1 MGATLIVEFGWFLD
15 RAPWAFSNPGLN
27 RVRVGRKG
35 FTNLLL
41 TRLGLT
47 RPDTTHADRVG
58 QYLQRVLSIDS
69 EDKWFHNSL
78 AVDPW
83 STSAELLE
91 ARDDAV
97 SNGWSGVLP
106 LDASPGANVSPLL
119 QTLAAVETANGDV
132 SPALA
137 DDIRGLPAALLS
149 PLPLGID
156 QVILQHAESSF
167 PKIWQDIFML
177 LRGRGILVSEKAV
190 SGAQPQLHVLTA
202 ETEWE
207 AAENVARWL
216 ACGDITK
223 TAVVCS
229 DHTSVLDHY
238 LADRGLPR
246 LGVGASS
253 SWRANDQIIPLFFEV
268 IWGPINVRLLAEFL
282 SLPGTPVKRVAARYL
297 LQALKQAP
305 GTGSEA
311 WFEALN
317 KIADH
322 QDLGPS
328 WASDLDQLFNTNLID
343 GDTAPG
349 SVLVEKAVWLMARL
363 RRLSSAKPALLGA
376 AEQLQ
381 QITGL
386 LSSVPEVSQRDVRRI
401 VSSVITPKSS
411 SVVAQEASAWMRL
424 AHLSELS
431 DDVDYVLWWGFKNAT
446 LTPGRRWEAHDV
458 ATLEK
463 VGISLPAPE
472 DAAALAIQQTL
483 ASAAHCKNLIL
494 IEVEQAQG
502 ARTEGQGLL
511 EALVSAQPSTNPED
525 ATKPLTDR
533 ARELRSVPEQLI
545 TADGLWDFA
554 GRSAKLAAAPQLSPT
569 PPAAIYDVGAN
580 PSLRPDQLS
589 FSQLTKL
596 LGCSFAW
603 VLEKKSNLH
612 STDAAAIPGDNTMLG
627 TFAHKVVEVLHDQLR
642 AENRAIPEKEE
653 IHRCINAVVLQYA
666 AELLLPGQK
675 RRREAI
681 FGILIDSVHTFFSQ
695 LSKGGVTL
703 QRVEQ
708 AFEKDLELVGSQGD
722 YQVAVRGSA
731 DAVGMD
737 GEGRQVV
744 IDLKWSNNAK
754 YRREEVA
761 GGNALQ
767 LALYQW
773 ALHEGADTTDNPT
786 AYYMLKQGSFVS
798 ANSHFGP
805 PLPRAVKPSDLWDSA
820 KKAVVFSIDEV
831 INGRITA
838 TQVADDNRAETEPV
852 RESAWRD
859 RGLHYI
865 KPPCRFCELGV
876 LCGLK
881 GDFS

>member
-58 QYLQRVLSIDS
+58 QYLQRLLSIDS
-69 EDKWFHNSL
+69 EDKWFHSSL

-83 STSAELLE
+83 STAAELLE

-106 LDASPGANVSPLL
+106 VDATPGAKVSPLL

-156 QVILQHAESSF
+156 QVILQHAEFSF

-190 SGAQPQLHVLTA
+190 NGAQPQLHVLTA

-216 ACGDITK
+216 ACGDNTK

-282 SLPGTPVKRVAARYL
+282 SLPGTPVERPASGYL

-311 WFEALN
+311 WFEALD

-328 WASDLDQLFNTNLID
+328 WASDVDQLFNTSLID

-349 SVLVEKAVWLMARL
+349 SVLVEKAAWLTAQL
-363 RRLSSAKPALLGA
+363 RRLAKKKSALLPTV
-376 AEQLQ
+376 EQLLQ
-381 QITGL
+381 VIDL
-386 LSSVPEVSQRDVRRI
+386 LSTVPEVSRRDVRRI
-401 VSSVITPKSS
+401 VSSVITPQSS
-411 SVVAQEASAWMRL
+411 SIVAQEASPWMRL

-431 DDVDYVLWWGFKNAT
+431 DDVDDVLWWGFKDAT
-446 LTPGRRWEAHDV
+446 LMPGRRWEAHDV

-472 DAAALAIQQTL
+472 DAAAFATQQTL
-483 ASAAHCKNLIL
+483 ASAVHCKNLIL
-494 IEVEQAQG
+494 IEVEQAHG

-533 ARELRSVPEQLI
+533 VRELRSVPEQLT

-569 PPAAIYDVGAN
+569 PPAAIYNVGAN
-580 PSLRPDQLS
+580 PSLKPKQLS
-589 FSQLTKL
+589 FSQLSKL

-603 VLEKKSNLH
+603 VLEKKSNVH
-612 STDAAAIPGDNTMLG
+612 ATDAALIPADNTLLG
-627 TFAHKVVEVLHDQLR
+627 IFSHKVVEALHHQLS

-653 IHRCINAVVLQYA
+653 IHRCIRAVLPQYA
-666 AELLLPGQK
+666 AELLLPGQQ
-675 RRREAI
+675 RRRDAI
-681 FGILIDSVHTFFSQ
+681 VGILIDSVHAFFSQ

-703 QRVEQ
+703 QEVEQ
-708 AFEKDLELVGSQGD
+708 EFEKNLELVGSQD
-722 YQVAVRGSA
+722 NYLVTVRGSA
-731 DAVGMD
+731 DAVGVD
-737 GEGRQVV
+737 GDGRRVV
-744 IDLKWSNNAK
+744 IDLKWTNHAK

-761 GGNALQ
+761 GGTALQ

-773 ALHEGADTTDNPT
+773 ALHQGADTTDDPT
-786 AYYMLKQGSFVS
+786 AYYMLKQGSFIS
-798 ANSHFGP
+798 ADSHFGQ
-805 PLPRAVKPSDLWDSA
+805 PLQSAVKPTDLWDSA
-820 KKAVVFSIDEV
+820 KKAITFSIDEV
-831 INGRITA
+831 VNGRVTA
-838 TQVADDNRAETEPV
+838 TQVVEDNRAETEPG
-852 RESAWRD
+852 RESEWRD

>member
-1 MGATLIVEFGWFLD
+1 MIVEFGWFLD

-27 RVRVGRKG
+27 RVRVGCKG

-58 QYLQRVLSIDS
+58 QYLQRLLTINS
-69 EDKWFHNSL
+69 ENKWFHSSL
-78 AVDPW
+78 EVDPW
-83 STSAELLE
+83 ATAAELLG

-97 SNGWSGVLP
+97 SNGWSGSLP
-106 LDASPGANVSPLL
+106 MDATPGANVSPLL
-119 QTLAAVETANGDV
+119 QTLAAVEAANGNL

-137 DDIRGLPAALLS
+137 DDIRELPAALLS

-156 QVILQHAESSF
+156 HVILQHAESSF
-167 PKIWQDIFML
+167 PKIWRDIFML
-177 LRGRGILVSEKAV
+177 LRGRGVLVSEKAV

-216 ACGDITK
+216 ACGDNTK

-229 DHTSVLDHY
+229 EHTSVLDHY

-282 SLPGTPVKRVAARYL
+282 SLPGTPVKRPASGYL

-311 WFEALN
+311 WFEALD

-328 WASDLDQLFNTNLID
+328 WASDIDQLFNTSLID

-349 SVLVEKAVWLMARL
+349 SVLVEKAAWLTAQL
-363 RRLSSAKPALLGA
+363 RRLAKKKSALLPTV
-376 AEQLQ
+376 EQLLQ
-381 QITGL
+381 VIDL
-386 LSSVPEVSQRDVRRI
+386 LSTVPEVSRRDVRRI
-401 VSSVITPKSS
+401 VNSVITPQSS
-411 SVVAQEASAWMRL
+411 SIVAQEASPWMRL

-446 LTPGRRWEAHDV
+446 LVPGRRWDAHDV

-472 DAAALAIQQTL
+472 NATALATQHTL
-483 ASAAHCKNLIL
+483 ASATHCRNLIL
-494 IEVEQAQG
+494 IEIEQAHG

-511 EALVSAQPSTNPED
+511 EALVSAQPTTSPED
-525 ATKPLTDR
+525 VAKPLMDR
-533 ARELRSVPEQLI
+533 ARELRSTPDQLT
-545 TADGLWDFA
+545 TADGLWAFA
-554 GRSAKLAAAPQLSPT
+554 GRSSQLVAAPQLSPT
-569 PPAAIYDVGAN
+569 PPAAGYDVGAN
-580 PSLRPDQLS
+580 PTLRPDQLS
-589 FSQLTKL
+589 FTQLSKL

-603 VLEKKSNLH
+603 ALEKKLHLRSN
-612 STDAAAIPGDNTMLG
+612 DAAAIPEGNRMLG
-627 TFAHKVVEVLHDQLR
+627 TFAHKIVEVLHHQLK
-642 AENRAIPEKEE
+642 AESKAVPEMEE
-653 IHRCINAVVLQYA
+653 IHRCIEAVIPQYA
-666 AELLLPGQK
+666 SELLLSGQK
-675 RRREAI
+675 RRRDALL
-681 FGILIDSVHTFFSQ
+681 GILATSVHTFFSQ
-695 LSKGGVTL
+695 LSKGGISIESF
-703 QRVEQ
+703 EQ
-708 AFEKDLELVGSQGD
+708 EFDYELELSI
-722 YQVAVRGSA
+722 
-731 DAVGMD
+731 D
-737 GEGRQVV
+737 GETYPVPTNGRMDAAGFDTDGRKVA
-744 IDLKWSNNAK
+744 IDLKWSNNGK
-754 YRREEVA
+754 YLREEISN
-761 GGNALQ
+761 GTALQ
-767 LALYQW
+767 LAFYQW
-773 ALHEGADTTDNPT
+773 ALHDGETVSDDPT
-786 AYYMLKQGSFVS
+786 AFFLLKQASFVS
-798 ANSHFGP
+798 AHGHFGA
-805 PLPRAVKPSDLWDSA
+805 PLPRAVHPRDLWVRA
-820 KKAVVFSIDEV
+820 KKAIEFSVDEV
-831 INGRITA
+831 VNGRITA
-838 TQVADDNRAETEPV
+838 TQVADDYRAESEPS
-852 RESAWRD
+852 RETASRD

>member
-1 MGATLIVEFGWFLD
+1 MIVEFGWFLD
-15 RAPWAFSNPGLN
+15 RAPWAFTSPGLN

-35 FTNLLL
+35 VTNLLL

-47 RPDTTHADRVG
+47 RPDTPHAHRVG
-58 QYLQRVLSIDS
+58 QYMQRLLSIDT
-69 EDKWFHNSL
+69 EDKWFHSSL

-83 STSAELLE
+83 STAAELLE

-106 LDASPGANVSPLL
+106 DDATAAANVSPLL
-119 QTLAAVETANGDV
+119 RTLAAVESTNGDL

-137 DDIRGLPAALLS
+137 DDIRDLPTALLS
-149 PLPLGID
+149 PLPLGIN
-156 QVILQHAESSF
+156 QLILQHAESSF
-167 PKIWQDIFML
+167 PEIWQDIFSL

-190 SGAQPQLHVLTA
+190 DGTQPQLHVLTA

-216 ACGDITK
+216 AGGNNAN

-229 DHTSVLDHY
+229 NDTSVLDHY
-238 LADRGLPR
+238 LADTGLPR
-246 LGVGASS
+246 LGVGANS

-268 IWGPINVRLLAEFL
+268 VWGPINVRLLAEFL
-282 SLPGTPVKRVAARYL
+282 ALPGTPVKRGAAGYL

-305 GTGSEA
+305 GIGSEV
-311 WFEALN
+311 WSEALT

-322 QDLGPS
+322 EDMGPL
-328 WASDLDQLFNTNLID
+328 WASDLDQLFNSCLID
-343 GDTAPG
+343 GDMAPG
-349 SVLVEKAVWLMARL
+349 AVLVEKAAWLLARL
-363 RRLSSAKPALLGA
+363 RRLSKVKPELQAT

-381 QITGL
+381 QIIGL
-386 LSSVPEVSQRDVRRI
+386 LSSVPGVSRRDVRRI

-411 SVVAQEASAWMRL
+411 SIVAQEASPWMRL

-431 DDVDYVLWWGFKNAT
+431 DDVDDVLWWGFKNASVSS
-446 LTPGRRWEAHDV
+446 GRRRWEAHDV
-458 ATLEK
+458 ATLKK
-463 VGISLPAPE
+463 VGIRLPAPE

-483 ASAAHCKNLIL
+483 ASAAHCKNLVL
-494 IEVEQAQG
+494 IEVEQAHG
-502 ARTEGQGLL
+502 ARMEGQGLL
-511 EALVSAQPSTNPED
+511 EALVSAQPTTNPED
-525 ATKPLTDR
+525 AAKPLTER
-533 ARELRSVPEQLI
+533 VSELRSTPDQLI
-545 TADGLWDFA
+545 TADGLWHFA
-554 GRSAKLAAAPQLSPT
+554 RRSAQLVAAPQLSPT

-603 VLEKKSNLH
+603 VLEKKSNLR
-612 STDAAAIPGDNTMLG
+612 STDAAAISGDNTMLG
-627 TFAHKVVEVLHDQLR
+627 NFAHKVVEVLHHQLR
-642 AENRAIPEKEE
+642 AEDRAIPEKEE
-653 IHRCINAVVLQYA
+653 IHRCITAVMPQYA

-675 RRREAI
+675 RRCEAI
-681 FGILIDSVHTFFSQ
+681 VGILIESVHTFFRQ

-703 QRVEQ
+703 QEVEQ
-708 AFEKDLELVGSQGD
+708 AFEKDLELVGSQGK
-722 YQVAVRGSA
+722 YRVSVRGRA
-731 DAVGMD
+731 DAVGID
-737 GEGRQVV
+737 GDGRHVV

-761 GGNALQ
+761 DGTALQ

-773 ALHEGADTTDNPT
+773 ALNEGADTMDDPS

-798 ANSHFGP
+798 ADSHFGSS
-805 PLPRAVKPSDLWDSA
+805 LPRAVQPTTLWDSA
-820 KKAVVFSIDEV
+820 KKAIEFSIDEV
-831 INGRITA
+831 VNGRITA
-838 TQVADDNRAETEPV
+838 TQVADDNRAEGEPS

>member
-1 MGATLIVEFGWFLD
+1 MIVEFGWFLD
-15 RAPWAFSNPGLN
+15 RAPWAFAHPGLN

-35 FTNLLL
+35 FTSLLL

-58 QYLQRVLSIDS
+58 QYLQRLLSIDS
-69 EDKWFHNSL
+69 KDKWFHSSL

-83 STSAELLE
+83 FTASELLA

-106 LDASPGANVSPLL
+106 EDAMPGANVSPLL
-119 QTLAAVETANGDV
+119 QTLAAVEAASGDL

-137 DDIRGLPAALLS
+137 DDIRDLPAALLS

-156 QVILQHAESSF
+156 HVILQHAESGF

-216 ACGDITK
+216 ACGDNTK

-229 DHTSVLDHY
+229 DHTSVLDHH

-253 SWRANDQIIPLFFEV
+253 SWRANDQVIPLFFEV

-282 SLPGTPVKRVAARYL
+282 ALPGTPVKQRAAGHL
-297 LQALKQAP
+297 LEALKNAP
-305 GTGSEA
+305 GVGSEV
-311 WFEALN
+311 WREALK
-317 KIADH
+317 KIADDE
-322 QDLGPS
+322 DLGPS
-328 WASDLDQLFNTNLID
+328 WASDLDQLFNSCLID
-343 GDTAPG
+343 GDMAPG
-349 SVLVEKAVWLMARL
+349 AVLMEKAAWLLARL
-363 RRLSSAKPALLGA
+363 RRLSKVKPELQAT

-381 QITGL
+381 QIIGL
-386 LSSVPEVSQRDVRRI
+386 LSSVPEVSRRDVRRI

-411 SVVAQEASAWMRL
+411 SIVAQEASPWMRL

-431 DDVDYVLWWGFKNAT
+431 DDVDDVLWWGFKNASVSS
-446 LTPGRRWEAHDV
+446 GRRWEAHDV

-463 VGISLPAPE
+463 VGIRLPAPE
-472 DAAALAIQQTL
+472 DAAALAIQQSL
-483 ASAAHCKNLIL
+483 ASATHCRNLVL
-494 IEVEQAQG
+494 IEVEQAHG
-502 ARTEGQGLL
+502 ARMEGQGLL
-511 EALVSAQPSTNPED
+511 EALVSAQPTTNPED
-525 ATKPLTDR
+525 AAKPLTER
-533 ARELRSVPEQLI
+533 VSVLRSTPDQLV
-545 TADGLWDFA
+545 TADGLWHFA
-554 GRSAKLAAAPQLSPT
+554 RRSAQLVAAPQLSPT

-580 PSLRPDQLS
+580 SSLRPDQLS

-603 VLEKKSNLH
+603 VLEKKSNVH
-612 STDAAAIPGDNTMLG
+612 STDAALIPADNTLLG
-627 TFAHKVVEVLHDQLR
+627 IFSHRVVEVLHHQLR
-642 AENRAIPEKEE
+642 AENRAIPERDE
-653 IHRCINAVVLQYA
+653 IHRCIRTVLPQYA
-666 AELLLPGQK
+666 AELLLLGQQ
-675 RRREAI
+675 RRCEAI
-681 FGILIDSVHTFFSQ
+681 VGILVESVHTFFRQ

-703 QRVEQ
+703 QEVDQ
-708 AFEKDLELVGSQGD
+708 AFEKDLELVGSHSE
-722 YQVAVRGSA
+722 YRVSVRGRA
-731 DAVGMD
+731 DAVGID
-737 GEGRQVV
+737 GDGRQVV

-761 GGNALQ
+761 DGTALQ

-773 ALHEGADTTDNPT
+773 ALNEGADTINDPS
-786 AYYMLKQGSFVS
+786 AYYMLKQGSYVS
-798 ANSHFGP
+798 ADSHFGS
-805 PLPRAVKPSDLWDSA
+805 PLPRAVQPTALWDSA
-820 KKAVVFSIDEV
+820 KKALEFSIDEV
-831 INGRITA
+831 VNGRITA
-838 TQVADDNRAETEPV
+838 TQVADDNRAEGEPS

>member
-1 MGATLIVEFGWFLD
+1 MGATLIVEFGCFLD

-58 QYLQRVLSIDS
+58 QYLQCLLSIDS
-69 EDKWFHNSL
+69 EDEWFHSSL

-83 STSAELLE
+83 STAAELLE

-97 SNGWSGVLP
+97 SNGWSGSLS
-106 LDASPGANVSPLL
+106 LDATPGANVSPLL
-119 QTLAAVETANGDV
+119 QTLAAVEAANGNL

-137 DDIRGLPAALLS
+137 DDIRELPAALLS

-156 QVILQHAESSF
+156 HVILQHAESSF
-167 PKIWQDIFML
+167 PKIWRDIFML
-177 LRGRGILVSEKAV
+177 LRGRGVLVSEKAV

-216 ACGDITK
+216 ACGDNTK

-282 SLPGTPVKRVAARYL
+282 SLPGTPVKRPASGYL

-311 WFEALN
+311 WFEALD

-328 WASDLDQLFNTNLID
+328 WASDIDQLFNTSLID

-349 SVLVEKAVWLMARL
+349 SVLVEKAAWLTAQL
-363 RRLSSAKPALLGA
+363 RRLAKRKSALLPTV
-376 AEQLQ
+376 EQLLQ
-381 QITGL
+381 VIDL
-386 LSSVPEVSQRDVRRI
+386 LSTVPEVSRPDVRRI
-401 VSSVITPKSS
+401 VSSVITPQSS
-411 SVVAQEASAWMRL
+411 SIVAHEASPWMRL

-431 DDVDYVLWWGFKNAT
+431 DDVDYVLWWGFRDAT

-472 DAAALAIQQTL
+472 DAAAFAIQQAL

-494 IEVEQAQG
+494 IEVEQAHG

-511 EALVSAQPSTNPED
+511 EALVSAQPTTSPDD
-525 ATKPLTDR
+525 AARPLADR
-533 ARELRSVPEQLI
+533 ARELRSTSDQLT

-554 GRSAKLAAAPQLSPT
+554 GRSAQLVAAPQLLPT
-569 PPAAIYDVGAN
+569 LPAAVYDVGAN
-580 PSLRPDQLS
+580 PSLKPDQLS
-589 FSQLTKL
+589 FSQLSKL

-603 VLEKKSNLH
+603 VLEKKSNVH
-612 STDAAAIPGDNTMLG
+612 STDAALIPSDNTLLG
-627 TFAHKVVEVLHDQLR
+627 IFSHKVVEVLHKQLKAR
-642 AENRAIPEKEE
+642 AVPEKEE
-653 IHRCINAVVLQYA
+653 IHRCISAILPQYA
-666 AELLLPGQK
+666 AELLLPGQQ
-675 RRREAI
+675 RRRDAI
-681 FGILIDSVHTFFSQ
+681 VGILIDSVHTFFSQ

-703 QRVEQ
+703 QEVEQ
-708 AFEKDLELVGSQGD
+708 DFKKNLELVGSQGN
-722 YQVAVRGSA
+722 YQVAVSGSA
-731 DAVGMD
+731 DAVGVD
-737 GEGRQVV
+737 GDGRQVV
-744 IDLKWSNNAK
+744 IDLKWTNHAK

-761 GGNALQ
+761 GGSALQ

-773 ALHEGADTTDNPT
+773 ALHEGADTTDDPT
-786 AYYMLKQGSFVS
+786 AYYMLKQGSFIS
-798 ANSHFGP
+798 ADSHFGQ
-805 PLPRAVKPSDLWDSA
+805 PLQSAVKPTDLWDSA
-820 KKAVVFSIDEV
+820 KKAITFSIDEV
-831 INGRITA
+831 VNGRVTA
-838 TQVADDNRAETEPV
+838 TQVVEDNRAESEPG
-852 RESAWRD
+852 RESEWRD